1 VGVLNKVNAN
11 YASAFGYGNQATGV
25 RSLVMGAES
34 EADGEDS
41 IAIGSSAKAT
51 MTNSLAI
58 GTGAE
63 SFGAIAIGFGAK
75 AFGPISTGT
84 AAYAGD
90 GGAAYGDGS
99 QAGATIAGGTGAL
112 NTTAI
117 GPNAR
122 AGVSNAAAHNA
133 TALGAGAISEFA
145 NATAIGEGTV
155 TDEASQLKLGKDG
168 SVIVN
173 SQGVRDHTGVV
184 GDKIVTVDATGNIES
199 LALANVIGAAT
210 IEVTGGGDIVA
221 ETFVY
226 DKATQTF
233 KADLNIGDDKV
244 TAAMLNVDTAGAG
257 LGQDGTG
264 ALEVGAG
271 NGITVN
277 ADTVEVKAA
286 KGILVDG
293 NGVNVDTGAGIK
305 IVGNKVQT
313 NVDDITIEVGPSGLQ
328 VKDGGIT
335 TAKIADGAVTLA
347 KLDPSLTGE
356 GLVANIAT
364 GAFDVNAG
372 NGIEVV
378 GDMVQAKA
386 GDTTIIVDASGIKA
400 DTAVI
405 AAALADRALEVDAGG
420 QLDVKTDETTI
431 TVDAANNLT
440 VLEEGVVTKIINNNT
455 AITNL
460 TEGVVN
466 NIAGDVTN
474 RTTLTNAIV
483 DEGLVV
489 DAGPGI
495 IINASNQVQA
505 DVDETSL
512 TINPT
517 TNKIE
522 VKNGGITNVHLGD
535 EVVDSRTIK
544 NYSIL
549 NEDLATGAVDSRVI
563 ADGSIQEEDLS
574 FKLRNKFDRRF
585 SKLRDGINEGVAL
598 AAALQA
604 PYVERDRRFAIR
616 GAVGHCK
623 GAVGIG
629 VSGVFRINSHW
640 AVDAGVSVGTKTA
653 SAVTT
658 IGTQLSW

>member
-1 VGVLNKVNAN
+1 VGYNNLNGGLSSYTAGYTNDIGTWDSTNLIAPVFSGVNYEYASAVGVLNKVNAN

-25 RSLVMGAES
+25 RFLVMGAES

-63 SFGAIAIGFGAK
+63 SLGANAIAIGFGAK
-75 AFGPISTGT
+75 AFGSIATGT

-199 LALANVIGAAT
+199 LALADVIGAAT

-244 TAAMLNVDTAGAG
+244 TAAMLNLDTAGAG
-257 LGQDGTG
+257 LGQDGSG

-277 ADTVEVKAA
+277 ADTVEVKAGS
-286 KGILVDG
+286 GILVDG
-293 NGVNVDTGAGIK
+293 NGVNVDTGAGIE
-305 IVGNKVQT
+305 IVGNKVQA
-313 NVDDITIEVGPSGLQ
+313 NVDDITIEVGPNGLQ

-347 KLDPSLTGE
+347 KLDPNLIGE
-356 GLVANIAT
+356 GLVV
-364 GAFDVNAG
+364 GADGKIDVN
-372 NGIEVV
+372 
-378 GDMVQAKA
+378 
-386 GDTTIIVDASGIKA
+386 
-400 DTAVI
+400 
-405 AAALADRALEVDAGG
+405 
-420 QLDVKTDETTI
+420 
-431 TVDAANNLT
+431 
-440 VLEEGVVTKIINNNT
+440 
-455 AITNL
+455 
-460 TEGVVN
+460 
-466 NIAGDVTN
+466 
-474 RTTLTNAIV
+474 
-483 DEGLVV
+483 
-489 DAGPGI
+489 AGPGI

-522 VKNGGITNVHLGD
+522 VKNGGITNVQPGD